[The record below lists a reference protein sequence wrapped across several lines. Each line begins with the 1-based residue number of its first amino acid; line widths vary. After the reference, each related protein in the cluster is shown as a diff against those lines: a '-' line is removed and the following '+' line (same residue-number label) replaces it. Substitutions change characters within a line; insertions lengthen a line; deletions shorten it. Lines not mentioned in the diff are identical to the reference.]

1 MKRAG
6 TARWLSVLVLGFVA
20 GAATVMLADPNTP
33 ETRVLLSADTSAAGH
48 SHDGSHSHDESTITY
63 KQLPKTTKAEVDQ
76 VIALWATK
84 YPTGGDAAKDGWL
97 KATKSLYGI
106 GAHYIKGAAFGG
118 ADTFDMLAPNILLF
132 DGEGPD
138 AKFAG
143 VSWVVGGI
151 PEGFTGEY
159 DSWHS
164 HTSVC
169 SQGGTV
175 TSLSEEGS
183 SMWYSESEC
192 IAAGGRVVPLANDQ
206 MMHLWIGPEY
216 IDEAPIF
223 AHDHPKLFDGYQA
236 KRDG

>member
-1 MKRAG
+1 MRSAE
-6 TARWLSVLVLGFVA
+6 TVRWLSGLLLGFVA

-48 SHDGSHSHDESTITY
+48 EHEHSESTITY
-63 KQLPKTTKAEVDQ
+63 AKLPKKTKAEVDQ

-84 YPTGGDAAKDGWL
+84 YPTGADAMKDGWF

-106 GAHYIKGAAFGG
+106 GAHYIRDSTSFGG
-118 ADTFDMLAPNILLF
+118 TATFDMLNPNILLF

-138 AKFAG
+138 AEFAG
-143 VSWVVGGI
+143 VSYVVGGT

-159 DSWHS
+159 DPWHS
-164 HTSVC
+164 HESVC
-169 SQGGTV
+169 TQGGTV
-175 TSLSEEGS
+175 TSLTEEGS
-183 SMWYSESEC
+183 SIWYSEREC
-192 IAAGGRVVPLANDQ
+192 IAAGGRVLPLANDQ

-216 IDEAPIF
+216 IDRAPIF
-223 AHDHPKLFDGYQA
+223 AHNHPKLFDGYQA